1 MLNIKDALKRHGY
14 TQRMVAKKLGMSEMN
29 VSQIVNGNPTYNKM
43 QAVADAIGADIT
55 AKAVLTDMNGRK
67 FYFDIFAYD
76 NTGLIAQGK
85 HERFSVK
92 IEKFMQK
99 TNSKIR
105 KE

>member
-55 AKAVLTDMNGRK
+55 EFFQSDTAS
-67 FYFDIFAYD
+67 
-76 NTGLIAQGK
+76 LICPHCGK
-85 HERFSVK
+85 PITICIKGE
-92 IEKFMQK
+92 
-99 TNSKIR
+99 
-105 KE
+105 

>member
-55 AKAVLTDMNGRK
+55 EFFQSDTASR
-67 FYFDIFAYD
+67 ICPHC
-76 NTGLIAQGK
+76 GK
-85 HERFSVK
+85 SITICIKGE
-92 IEKFMQK
+92 
-99 TNSKIR
+99 
-105 KE
+105 

>member
-55 AKAVLTDMNGRK
+55 EFFQSDTTSMVCPHCGKPITVCFKA
-67 FYFDIFAYD
+67 
-76 NTGLIAQGK
+76 
-85 HERFSVK
+85 
-92 IEKFMQK
+92 
-99 TNSKIR
+99 
-105 KE
+105 